1 MEEMYYVVNTMVLK
15 ENKTPAQNIFVYAD
29 KTEAYSVY
37 HQTLASNYAS
47 DKISQFCV
55 LLFTSTNMILSSE
68 VWYSEP
74 IVI

>member
-1 MEEMYYVVNTMVLK
+1 MKEVYYVANTMILK
-15 ENKTPAQNIFVYAD
+15 DKDTPAQSIFEYED
-29 KTEAYSVY
+29 KTEAYSAY
-37 HQTLASNYAS
+37 HQTLASNYTS
-47 DKISQFCV
+47 DKISQFCT